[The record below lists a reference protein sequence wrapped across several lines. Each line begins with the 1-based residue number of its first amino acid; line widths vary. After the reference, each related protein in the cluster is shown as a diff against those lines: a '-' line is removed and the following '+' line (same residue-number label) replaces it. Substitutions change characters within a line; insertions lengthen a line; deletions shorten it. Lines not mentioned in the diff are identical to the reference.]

1 MAPRPKP
8 IGSDGGENQSDATSD
23 LTEIFSDNRSD
34 SDYSSDPELDSEV
47 SDEDEPDD
55 NAFDD
60 EGQLPPEHYLA
71 QAESLDVTQLRQKRY
86 SDGTQERL
94 DETRMYWNRYV
105 TLLSLPP
112 IRRLI
117 DGSLADT
124 VGILVL
130 TQCNTGNGSQIQIRL
145 SASYMHFSAGDVIS
159 TVARMVATAQG
170 LHTRARLSHSGNGG
184 ILF

>member
-1 MAPRPKP
+1 MTLRSKP
-8 IGSDGGENQSDATSD
+8 IRSDGEENQSDATD
-23 LTEIFSDNRSD
+23 LTEVFSDNGSD
-34 SDYSSDPELDSEV
+34 SDSSSDPELNSEV

-112 IRRLI
+112 IQRLI

-130 TQCNTGNGSQIQIRL
+130 TQRNTGNGSRTQMRR

-159 TVARMVATAQG
+159 AVARMVVTAQG
-170 LHTRARLSHSGNGG
+170 
-184 ILF
+184 